1 MPSDVTPSSL
11 VTRISG
17 MNLRSYRTDLSALS
31 VEPTAAPAVYFYD
44 PMNWWLWL
52 AGGLALVVAE
62 LVTPSGFFIIFFGLG
77 ALTVGVLATLEILTE
92 GWAQWLVFT
101 ALSIVYLVIFRG
113 RFQARFEMPPPPN
126 VDSLVGGLAIVHE
139 RLLPGVVG
147 KVEVRGSMWSARNIS
162 TVMLDAGQ
170 RARVASVDG
179 LTLAVVP
186 E

>member
-1 MPSDVTPSSL
+1 
-11 VTRISG
+11 
-17 MNLRSYRTDLSALS
+17 
-31 VEPTAAPAVYFYD
+31 
-44 PMNWWLWL
+44 MNWWLWL

-62 LVTPSGFFIIFFGLG
+62 LVTPSGFFIIFFGLA
-77 ALTVGVLATLEILTE
+77 ALTVGVLATLEILTA

-101 ALSIVYLVIFRG
+101 ALSVAYLMVFRG

-126 VDSLVGGLAIVHE
+126 VDSLVGGLAVVQE

-147 KVEVRGSMWSARNIS
+147 RVEVRGSTWSARNVS
-162 TVMLDAGQ
+162 DVMLDAGQ

-179 LTLAVVP
+179 LTLAVIP